1 MKVHDEALSSFTRR
15 TKLRTGEQRHD
26 QATVG
31 EVGEAGEVREG
42 EEGLSDKAGPELRVP
57 GRAAAAANR
66 AVCAAVPTLILAALV
81 SGPSMSLVKTRFQ

>member
-57 GRAAAAANR
+57 GRAAAANR
-66 AVCAAVPTLILAALV
+66 AVCADVPTLILATLV
-81 SGPSMSLVKTRFQ
+81 SGPSMSLVKARLQ